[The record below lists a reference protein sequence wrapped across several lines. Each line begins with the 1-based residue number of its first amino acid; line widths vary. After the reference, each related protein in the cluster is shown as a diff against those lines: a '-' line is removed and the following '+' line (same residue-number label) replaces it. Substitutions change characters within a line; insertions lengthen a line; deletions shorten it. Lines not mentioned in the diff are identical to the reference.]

1 MELPPSLRQAVDE
14 ALAGSPLATL
24 RAASERLSRRYRAEM
39 RDGQP
44 HLSDKAAALAYL
56 AARLPATYAALRASF
71 AAAAA
76 LRPDFIPRTMLDTG
90 AGPGTAA
97 FAAQA
102 QWSSLSDFDLVE
114 NSAAI
119 RAVGETLARRAGLSA
134 ARWLT
139 QDLAA
144 LESAPR
150 AYDLVTLAYVL
161 DELPPAHIAPLVER
175 LWTAAADMLVVV
187 EPGTPAGWSRILAL
201 RAQLIGA
208 GAHIVAPCPHRAPC
222 PLISPDWCHFAQRV
236 ARARLHRQ
244 VKAAEVPWEDEKF
257 IYLAASRR
265 PGLAA
270 EARVIAPAQKSGGT
284 VTLKLCRSD
293 GIAAR
298 RLWSRR
304 EGEAYRAARRLAWG
318 DAIVPD
324 ESGA

>member
-14 ALAGSPLATL
+14 MLAGSPLTML
-24 RAASERLSRRYRAEM
+24 RAASERLSRRYRAET
-39 RDGQP
+39 RDGQA
-44 HLSDKAAALAYL
+44 HLSDRSAALAYL

-71 AAAAA
+71 AAAAD
-76 LRPDFIPRTMLDTG
+76 LRPDFVPRAMLDAG

-102 QWSSLSDFDLVE
+102 QWSSLSAFDLVE
-114 NSAAI
+114 SSEAI
-119 RAVGETLARRAGLSA
+119 RTVGETLACRAGLSA
-134 ARWLT
+134 ARWLA

-144 LESAPR
+144 LQSAPR

-161 DELPPAHIAPLVER
+161 DELPPAQIASLVGR
-175 LWTAAADMLVVV
+175 LWAATADMLVVV

-201 RAQLIGA
+201 RAQLIEEGA
-208 GAHIVAPCPHRAPC
+208 QIVAPCPHRAPC
-222 PLISPDWCHFAQRV
+222 PLAPPDWCHFAQRV
-236 ARARLHRQ
+236 ARGRLHRQ

-257 IYLAASRR
+257 IYLAATRR

-270 EARVIAPAQKSGGT
+270 AARVIAPPQKGGGT

-293 GIAAR
+293 GQAAA

-304 EGEAYRAARRLAWG
+304 EGDAYRAARRLDWG